1 MCNVDSAAHGQLMV
15 NIDMVQRERAVAAAR
30 VFKVFECSCF
40 FLLEEGEGDVEMNVV
55 VFYLVDFICLF
66 AHLCVQ

>member
-1 MCNVDSAAHGQLMV
+1 MLLQLQEFLRCLNVHV
-15 NIDMVQRERAVAAAR
+15 
-30 VFKVFECSCF
+30 F